1 MHVHMQQ
8 TTICM
13 QPGRERWRYM
23 CRCNRYY
30 AVPPQMAL
38 WLAVG
43 FTPPCMQGRCTIPP
57 WPCSHT
63 DLKAK
68 SFTRNSSAPSLL
80 PRIGQGSSSGS
91 LSHLGRLRRA
101 TERPQGGPLSG
112 NESSSSSRLGQGGAA
127 FALSSPQPSTDDLAP
142 SSSVTSFTTK
152 RGVVRQHYV
161 LVRHLRTILEY
172 FVGKVTEGGG
182 SGSGVTVSTLTSHQV
197 REYVVA
203 NRIFPPED
211 KALGQ
216 YFTSNFP
223 TPDVV
228 GVTHKVPVPV
238 LSAPVQPLA
247 PYVCAQASH
256 KQCCIAAVT
265 CPSGRDLYLELAF
278 GGGVHCLGGCPHPH
292 RVPDLHC
299 VARHLLPPSGACCQ
313 QQAPMPCAEALH

>member
-1 MHVHMQQ
+1 MPLQQ
-8 TTICM
+8 ILRGAAANGAAVAAL
-13 QPGRERWRYM
+13 QPIIM
-23 CRCNRYY
+23 CAWHCCPVR
-30 AVPPQMAL
+30 
-38 WLAVG
+38 
-43 FTPPCMQGRCTIPP
+43 
-57 WPCSHT
+57 HT

-101 TERPQGGPLSG
+101 TERPRGGPLSG
-112 NESSSSSRLGQGGAA
+112 NESSSSRLGQGGAA
-127 FALSSPQPSTDDLAP
+127 FTLSSPQPSTDDLAP

-172 FVGKVTEGGG
+172 FVSKVTEGGG
-182 SGSGVTVSTLTSHQV
+182 SGSSVTVSTLTSHQV

-228 GVTHKVPVPV
+228 GVTDKVPVAV
-238 LSAPVQPLA
+238 LSVPLQPLA
-247 PYVCAQASH
+247 TCVCAQASD
-256 KQCCIAAVT
+256 KQCCIASDT
-265 CPSGRDLYLELAF
+265 CPSGCDLHLELAF
-278 GGGVHCLGGCPHPH
+278 GGGVHCVGGCPQPH
-292 RVPDLHC
+292 
-299 VARHLLPPSGACCQ
+299 
-313 QQAPMPCAEALH
+313 